1 LLNHQ
6 LLHVHSRKQAN
17 QQQQKKYSVTMSQ
30 NHCSSF
36 KITLLR
42 CLSSA
47 ATNRQR
53 QCSSGS
59 GMMKGTIKGGEN
71 KLKRRRTRLQGKK
84 NGAPLSPNLV
94 NLKSNTMKNTLQ
106 M

>member
-1 LLNHQ
+1 
-6 LLHVHSRKQAN
+6 
-17 QQQQKKYSVTMSQ
+17 MSQ
-30 NHCSSF
+30 NHRSSF
-36 KITLLR
+36 KNTLLL

-47 ATNRQR
+47 AANLQR
-53 QCSSGS
+53 QCGSGS
-59 GMMKGTIKGGEN
+59 GMMRETIKGGEN

-106 M
+106 I